1 MTGPRSMCPDII
13 SYQRIRLE
21 NDEKV
26 LFIAL
31 AIFLLASC
39 QQEQLPH
46 EGVSGFDKL
55 SATME
60 QLVISRTSMD
70 EKNNVL
76 WSEEDQIVAFFKTTR
91 GHNVIF
97 CC

>member
-1 MTGPRSMCPDII
+1 M
-13 SYQRIRLE
+13 
-21 NDEKV
+21 KKF

-39 QQEQLPH
+39 QQEQLQP
-46 EGVSGFDKL
+46 EDASGSEKL

-60 QLVISRTSMD
+60 QLVMSRTSMD

-76 WSEEDQIVAFFKTTR
+76 WSEDDQSVAFFKTTR

>member
-1 MTGPRSMCPDII
+1 M
-13 SYQRIRLE
+13 
-21 NDEKV
+21 KKF

-46 EGVSGFDKL
+46 EGVSGSDKL

-76 WSEEDQIVAFFKTTR
+76 WSEEDQIVAFLRTTR